1 MQFRAENG
9 FRQFWVNRARSHNF
23 GETSFRLTFSKSDM
37 AQVSRC
43 SCELQGGHFYAVLFV
58 SRSGVAGIANHNKH
72 HPNDGSRTSPARQ
85 VLEVVS
91 VVLLDVLPGRALLRG
106 ALRLARRDRKDFQ
119 RRQK

>member
-1 MQFRAENG
+1 
-9 FRQFWVNRARSHNF
+9 
-23 GETSFRLTFSKSDM
+23 M

-91 VVLLDVLPGRALLRG
+91 VGLLVAVWAQDTRRRRRWAGDWPLPISVKPNHKLHPCRRTG
-106 ALRLARRDRKDFQ
+106 ADATRWQ
-119 RRQK
+119 H